1 MDPNRIPVIVGVG
14 EVNDRPDSE
23 DQAMNSAELMLEAL
37 RRASGDGGGGW
48 LERCERIL
56 VVPQLSF
63 SEIDIPDALAAETG
77 LDPAQIQEAPLP
89 SGDTPVRLL
98 NDAANAIG
106 DGEVSVCAVVGAEA
120 MRTALRTGKPLFPN
134 ARKSATELRKRYGLF
149 QPVELYALYENAYR
163 AEQGQTLAEGQAES
177 GRIWSLM
184 SQVAETSEGA
194 WLKQARS
201 PDEIVEPGMN
211 NRPIAFPFNKLM
223 VANASVN
230 QGAGFFVTSLA
241 AARAAGVPEDR
252 LVHIGLGAAAHESE
266 EPMERVDWSIPVA
279 MRVTIEEAL
288 ARNSLKTSEID
299 CVELYSCFPCVPK
312 MAMRILGWDESKPVT
327 VHGGLTF
334 GGGPVANYMS
344 HAVAAMVRKLRSG
357 DRVGFLF
364 ANGGHCSHNHCIVL
378 RSDPAEGAAFPQDY
392 HVQDK
397 ADAQRETIPELTD
410 AVEGAFPVETYTV
423 IYGREGEP
431 ESGVVISRTLDGKR
445 LIAAVDPKDER
456 SIAFL
461 TDGASEPVGTMG
473 HNRKVGEL
481 LTWTAP

>member
-1 MDPNRIPVIVGVG
+1 
-14 EVNDRPDSE
+14 
-23 DQAMNSAELMLEAL
+23 
-37 RRASGDGGGGW
+37 
-48 LERCERIL
+48 
-56 VVPQLSF
+56 
-63 SEIDIPDALAAETG
+63 
-77 LDPAQIQEAPLP
+77 
-89 SGDTPVRLL
+89 
-98 NDAANAIG
+98 
-106 DGEVSVCAVVGAEA
+106 
-120 MRTALRTGKPLFPN
+120 MRTALRMGKPLFPN
-134 ARKSATELRKRYGLF
+134 ARKSATELRRRYGLL

-163 AEQGQTLAEGQAES
+163 AERGQTLAEGQAES
-177 GRIWSLM
+177 GRIWALM

-201 PDEIVEPGMN
+201 PEEIVEPGMN

-241 AARAAGVPEDR
+241 AARAAGVAEDQ
-252 LVHIGLGAAAHESE
+252 LVYVGLGAAAHESE

-279 MRVTIEEAL
+279 MRVTIEESL
-288 ARNSLKTSEID
+288 ARNSLTTSEID

-312 MAMRILGWDESKPVT
+312 MAMSILDWDEAKPVT

-344 HAVAAMVRKLRSG
+344 HAVAAMVRRLRAT

-378 RSDPAEGAAFPQDY
+378 RSDPAGGTAFPQDY

-397 ADAQRETIPELTD
+397 ADALRGTIPELTD
-410 AVEGAFPVETYTV
+410 AVEGEFPVETYTV

-431 ESGVVISRTLDGKR
+431 ESGVVISRTPDGRR
-445 LIAAVDPKDER
+445 LIAAVDPKDEG

-461 TDGASEPVGTMG
+461 TDGASEPVGTVG
-473 HNRKVGEL
+473 QNRKSGEL
-481 LTWTAP
+481 LTWTAA